1 MAAPTL
7 ETNAAA
13 DTLRILAGTSGN
25 PVTWNDVWDWDDGTG
40 SSGGD
45 GDVPKDGGGTAK
57 VSTFMTETVADAVY
71 LILKD
76 VDFGDGSTS
85 TYFRSVWEMV

>member
-25 PVTWNDVWDWDDGTG
+25 PVTWNDVWEWGA
-40 SSGGD
+40 GG
-45 GDVPKDGGGTAK
+45 GAGLVPKDGGGTAR
-57 VSTFMTETVADAVY
+57 VDTFMTETVADVVY
-71 LILKD
+71 LILK
-76 VDFGDGSTS
+76 TPK
-85 TYFRSVWEMV
+85 E